1 MSADARYGTSRPL
14 ACPACGARELDVR
27 SFDSMMVLSADLALF
42 ALTCPR
48 CGTAFSA
55 MQPIPSSL
63 RDEVDFA
70 AIRIGAGMGETG
82 R

>member
-1 MSADARYGTSRPL
+1 MSADARFGASSPF
-14 ACPACGARELDVR
+14 ACPACGARDLDLR

-42 ALTCPR
+42 TLACPH
-48 CGTAFSA
+48 CGTTVSA
-55 MQPIPSSL
+55 MQPIPSAL